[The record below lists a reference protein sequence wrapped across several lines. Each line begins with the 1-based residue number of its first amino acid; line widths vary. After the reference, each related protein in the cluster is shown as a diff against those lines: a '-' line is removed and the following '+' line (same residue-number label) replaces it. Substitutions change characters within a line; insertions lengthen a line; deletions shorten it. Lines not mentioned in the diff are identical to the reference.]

1 MTEFL
6 VRFRSENQTKSP
18 GSSPEKKLATRI
30 AKKGSFGAI
39 LAMLGAVFGIP
50 YIWQVVLFVVGS
62 IILLVVTRPFAKRML
77 HKDAQPTNSD
87 RIIGHLGVV
96 IEEINDMQNTGQ
108 IKVLGQIWSART
120 EDGEIVEKGESVRVN
135 AITGVKAV
143 VKRAKPED

>member
-1 MTEFL
+1 MDTVMFVFWL
-6 VRFRSENQTKSP
+6 VAAIV
-18 GSSPEKKLATRI
+18 LAVAEALTTAMI
-30 AKKGSFGAI
+30 TIWFMFGAI

-50 YIWQVVLFVVGS
+50 YIWQVVLFVAGS

-135 AITGVKAV
+135 AIVGVKAV
-143 VKRAKPED
+143 VKRAKAEE

>member
-1 MTEFL
+1 MDTVMFVFWL
-6 VRFRSENQTKSP
+6 VAAIV
-18 GSSPEKKLATRI
+18 LAVAEALTTAMI
-30 AKKGSFGAI
+30 TIWFMFGAI
-39 LAMLGAVFGIP
+39 FGIP
-50 YIWQVVLFVVGS
+50 YIWQVVLFVAGS

-135 AITGVKAV
+135 AIVGVKAV
-143 VKRAKPED
+143 VKRAKAEE